1 MARVLAVQELTPEEI
16 ELVSGGEDG
25 TGSLEPSLIPS
36 PDSLCQG
43 KADDCQAD
51 ELM

>member
-16 ELVSGGEDG
+16 ELVSGGDEG
-25 TGSLEPSLIPS
+25 GGSAMPSLIPS

-43 KADDCQAD
+43 KADDCQSD